1 MSQRIAI
8 ASSDGKNIDL
18 HFARATSFYIYE
30 LDNKTFKFIEIRKPS
45 VAGSHD
51 ESEFARTLRLIED
64 CSTIIVSRIG
74 RGALGFIQAK
84 GIRIF
89 EASYPIDAVLKKL
102 IDRDI
107 IKED

>member
-30 LDNKTFKFIEIRKPS
+30 IDQKAFKFIEIRKPS
-45 VAGSHD
+45 AANSHD
-51 ESEFARTLRLIED
+51 ESEFARTLKLIED
-64 CSTIIVSRIG
+64 CSSIIVNRIG
-74 RGALGFIQAK
+74 RGALAFIQAK

-89 EASYPIDAVLKKL
+89 EASYPIDVVLKKL
-102 IDRDI
+102 IDKKI
-107 IKED
+107 IQEG